1 MKEKEALIVKDDH
14 ICPIAK
20 TYCDNECCPVGSIC
34 NISSIIEDGISDTL
48 PQTTRTMKQQL
59 TAVEYIKE
67 KLMCDEYWY
76 ENMTFDEIFKQA
88 VAMEKEQIVKATLY
102 GFRQDSDGDDWEGDN
117 YNAEKYYNQ
126 TFKQEQ

>member
-48 PQTTRTMKQQL
+48 PQTTRTM
-59 TAVEYIKE
+59 TE
-67 KLMCDEYWY
+67 
-76 ENMTFDEIFKQA
+76 EIVRESEVDFSYVVDFGKNGQGITNEL
-88 VAMEKEQIVKATLY
+88 VLIGKRIEDLSE
-102 GFRQDSDGDDWEGDN
+102 
-117 YNAEKYYNQ
+117 YYNVYMSSNSFIDAADDVY
-126 TFKQEQ
+126 TLKFILSPKQEDQ